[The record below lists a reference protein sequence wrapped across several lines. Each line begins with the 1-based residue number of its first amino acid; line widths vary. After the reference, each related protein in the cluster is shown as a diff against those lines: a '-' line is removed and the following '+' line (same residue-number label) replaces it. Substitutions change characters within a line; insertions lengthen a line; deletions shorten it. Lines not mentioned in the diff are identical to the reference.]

1 MNSKFLKQKYSEWCK
16 ETRRN
21 GAVLVGGSIDD
32 FFEWLDE
39 SCPPPVS
46 AEVVSADVF
55 YKAISDRINHFSNIH
70 HSYEAQEL
78 HDALNVIMRLV
89 PPSQFLHPSP
99 SAPVVA
105 EQVVTLLEL
114 DPGELFEFDGTI
126 ALKSEYRTEK
136 GAVESYIVGSGEMFW
151 GGTDT
156 AEALNNLLVKR
167 ISLHSPAE
175 RIEDKPFTDDEVNE
189 ADRDFYNN
197 YGNPQ

>member
-55 YKAISDRINHFSNIH
+55 YKAISDRINHYSNIH

-89 PPSQFLHPSP
+89 PPSQFLHLSP
-99 SAPVVA
+99 SSKADEMERLKNKLADDFRKNYTLDLNA
-105 EQVVTLLEL
+105 E
-114 DPGELFEFDGTI
+114 G
-126 ALKSEYRTEK
+126 
-136 GAVESYIVGSGEMFW
+136 
-151 GGTDT
+151 T
-156 AEALNNLLVKR
+156 AEEGFKAGWDKLLVLLQNHPSAKA
-167 ISLHSPAE
+167 IAE
-175 RIEDKPFTDDEVNE
+175 AAKNTCDIPGCKKI
-189 ADRDFYNN
+189 A
-197 YGNPQ
+197 PQNDIFCKDHRY